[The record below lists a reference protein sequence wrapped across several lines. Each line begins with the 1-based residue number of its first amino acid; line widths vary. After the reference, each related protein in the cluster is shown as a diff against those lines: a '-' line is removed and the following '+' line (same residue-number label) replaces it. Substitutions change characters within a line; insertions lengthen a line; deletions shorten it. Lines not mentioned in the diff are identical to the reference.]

1 MKGLIAG
8 SFDPFHKGHLD
19 IVERAARL
27 FDTLYVIVAHSS
39 SKQPLIPAAQR
50 VQLIQKSLTHIPN
63 VQVRSHDGLV
73 TQLAHQLGVRVLVR
87 GLRVGSD
94 FEYEQSM
101 EWFNSQLSPQLETV
115 FLMTRP
121 EWRFVSSR
129 AIKELHLHGE
139 PVDHFV
145 PQPVAEW
152 IKAHRG
158 SRYA

>member
-1 MKGLIAG
+1 MRGLIAG

-19 IVERAARL
+19 IVERAVKL
-27 FDTLYVIVAHSS
+27 FDILFVVVAQSS
-39 SKQPLIPAAQR
+39 FKQPLIPRSER
-50 VQLIQKSLTHIPN
+50 VSLIQKSLGHIPN
-63 VQVRSHDGLV
+63 VQVLSHDGLV
-73 TQLAHQLGVRVLVR
+73 THLATQLGVRVLVR

-101 EWFNSQLSPQLETV
+101 EWFNSQLNQQLETV

-129 AIKELHLHGE
+129 AIKELLVHGE
-139 PVDHFV
+139 PVDYFV

-152 IKAHRG
+152 LKG
-158 SRYA
+158 CKEP